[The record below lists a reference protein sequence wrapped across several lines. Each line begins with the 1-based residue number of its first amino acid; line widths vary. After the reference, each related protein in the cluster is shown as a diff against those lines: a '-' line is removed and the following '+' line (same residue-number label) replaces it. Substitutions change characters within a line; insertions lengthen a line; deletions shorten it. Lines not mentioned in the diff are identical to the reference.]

1 MKFLKFLAIILLI
14 AAVGTA
20 AVYFGLIPG
29 VELPGFEAPHEHN
42 FVEGK
47 CECGESDPN
56 YVAPHEHN
64 FVEGKCECGESDPN
78 YVAPHEHNFVEGKC
92 ECGEVDPDYVAPVV
106 NDYLINFSTWPEF
119 AKETYADGDVYK
131 LNDIFTFIMSKN
143 SRVDPSAKT
152 WDDFSGTLRFSFG
165 GKTPTGSVP
174 SKNALQITADGS
186 YTIKIWY
193 VAGGDGR
200 YFALMDSAGT
210 VLSETTKETV
220 KNGQGYAELT
230 IPAAGVYYFGV
241 PADNNYIFQIELV
254 KCDAPVE
261 PPHEH
266 NFVEGKC
273 ECGESDPN
281 YVAPHVHSYNAVV
294 TAPDCVNG
302 GYTTY
307 TCGCG
312 DSYVADQTTALG
324 HTAKTVASKDATCT
338 EVGLTEGKICSV
350 CGEILVAQEEIA
362 TIAHNIGYTK
372 IENGFFYGCTYNC
385 GLGENILVA
394 DSYGANV
401 NNEFASNKNNTL
413 NLVYANYGAWGVST
427 SGSHKVEVN
436 NGSPESGAIGGLDK
450 AGQYVYY
457 EFVLD
462 EAGVVDFIWNIAGS
476 NWDSSI
482 GGNAGIADMAA
493 HMTITIDGKPV
504 DVSGIALTVDG
515 EYPWWNLQNLI
526 IENVVLDAGVH
537 TFKCDITA
545 AGGLNVGSMT
555 VKSTAT
561 ISERYAD
568 ITSASVSVEG
578 EKVYYVITMNQKGYT
593 AEDVTFWHNADTSY
607 AIASFE
613 TVDGVTT
620 VKVDVTDL
628 ALGTQIDPHM
638 SFAGK
643 KYVNGAN
650 ANGDIRGGNLV
661 YKQGSVQANGK
672 TYIIMTNWSM
682 PSLLVCENYLKIQG
696 ADLYEEGGNV
706 YYTLTYHVAGYDP
719 FTFVFFDGDTVYGVE
734 SIENDGFVVTFKIN
748 VTDMGAGAALW
759 PHLKVN
765 GNKWDGAN
773 NTSSNNGDVKV
784 SAATKTITLDGKTYT
799 LKVQYSMP
807 TVVVAA
813 A

>member
-1 MKFLKFLAIILLI
+1 
-14 AAVGTA
+14 
-20 AVYFGLIPG
+20 
-29 VELPGFEAPHEHN
+29 
-42 FVEGK
+42 
-47 CECGESDPN
+47 
-56 YVAPHEHN
+56 
-64 FVEGKCECGESDPN
+64 
-78 YVAPHEHNFVEGKC
+78 
-92 ECGEVDPDYVAPVV
+92 
-106 NDYLINFSTWPEF
+106 
-119 AKETYADGDVYK
+119 
-131 LNDIFTFIMSKN
+131 MSKN

-220 KNGQGYAELT
+220 KNEQGYAELT

-307 TCGCG
+307 TCACG
-312 DSYVADQTTALG
+312 DSYVADQTAALG
-324 HTAKTVASKDATCT
+324 HTAETVASKDATCT

-362 TIAHNIGYTK
+362 IIAHNIGYTK

-394 DSYGANV
+394 ESYGANV

-413 NLVYANYGAWGVST
+413 NLVYANYGAWGVAT

-504 DVSGIALTVDG
+504 DVSGIALTADG

-537 TFKCDITA
+537 TFKCDIIA

-696 ADLYEEGGNV
+696 ADLYEEGGKV

-719 FTFVFFDGDTVYGVE
+719 STFEFFDGNTVYAVE

-784 SAATKTITLDGKTYT
+784 SATTKTITLDGKTYT

-813 A
+813 